1 MKTHILATISLLSF
15 IGICFWGLQDPKSFI
30 LVLHGILGLSV
41 LVFIYYLAYEFWK
54 GGDHENDYEEDN
66 SHG

>member
-1 MKTHILATISLLSF
+1 MKTHILATISVLSF
-15 IGICFWGLQDPKSFI
+15 IGICFWALQDTKSFI
-30 LVLHGILGLSV
+30 LVLLGILGIAV